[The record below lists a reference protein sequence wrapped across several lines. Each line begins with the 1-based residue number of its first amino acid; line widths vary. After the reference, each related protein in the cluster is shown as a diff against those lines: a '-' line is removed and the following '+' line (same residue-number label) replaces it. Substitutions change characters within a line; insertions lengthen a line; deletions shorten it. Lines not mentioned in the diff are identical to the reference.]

1 MKEPLSKSL
10 KQLIDGAPPEAPTL
24 NHLLEA
30 TGERGLQ
37 LVIVFMALPFCL
49 PILPGVSTPF
59 GLAIVFLG
67 VRQMLNVPGRLPR
80 FIGDREFRPETFQK
94 VLRGGVRIVGWVEKA
109 THPRGGDWLTTA
121 AARRFHAFVI
131 CLMGLL
137 MSLPLPVPLTNTI
150 PAWAIL
156 IIAASTS
163 ESDGRLIW
171 LGHLVAAGAIA
182 YFIFVWNA
190 VEEMARR
197 IAAWF
202 SG

>member
-1 MKEPLSKSL
+1 MREPLSKSL
-10 KQLIDGAPPEAPTL
+10 KQLVDSTDTEAPTL
-24 NHLLEA
+24 NNLLEA

-49 PILPGVSTPF
+49 PVLPGVSTPF
-59 GLAIVFLG
+59 GLAIIFLS
-67 VRQMLNVPGRLPR
+67 VRQILNEPGRLPR
-80 FIGDREFRPETFQK
+80 FIGDRKFKPETFQK
-94 VLRGGVRIVGWVEKA
+94 ILRGGVRIVGWIEKV
-109 THPRGGDWLTTA
+109 THPRGGNWLA
-121 AARRFHAFVI
+121 SDAARRFHAVLI

-156 IIAASTS
+156 IIAASTA

-171 LGHLVAAGAIA
+171 LGHLAVAGALA
-182 YFIFVWNA
+182 YFIFIWNA
-190 VEEMARR
+190 VEEMARQ

-202 SG
+202 SA